1 MAQTVRVTILGT
13 EYPLRSNDELLT
25 KELAADVDEELRELQ
40 QKLPSQSTNTLAVLT
55 ALNFAEH
62 EAHTK
67 ENERREMD
75 RLSSEIEYITQSLEE
90 ALK

>member
-13 EYPLRSNDELLT
+13 EYPLRSNDEDLT
-25 KELAADVDEELRELQ
+25 KELAAEVDTELKELQ
-40 QKLPSQSTNTLAVLT
+40 SKLPSQSTNTLAVLT

-62 EAHTK
+62 EAHAR
-67 ENERREMD
+67 ENERREID
-75 RLSSEIEYITQSLEE
+75 RLASEVDYISASIEE